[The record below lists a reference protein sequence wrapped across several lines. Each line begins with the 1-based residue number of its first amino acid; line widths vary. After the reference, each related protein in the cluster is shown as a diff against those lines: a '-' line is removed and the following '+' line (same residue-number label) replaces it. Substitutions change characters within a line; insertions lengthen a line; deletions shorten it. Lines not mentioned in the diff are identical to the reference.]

1 MTMDEVLS
9 GLHWLIQEG
18 YVAEFEDG
26 TLLSTEFMPKPSNK
40 CSVQDVAVNNEGPDD
55 NSPDNS
61 VLRKKDESV
70 DGTTQNDTE
79 SLASEPE
86 ANKSES

>member
-1 MTMDEVLS
+1 MDEVLS

-40 CSVQDVAVNNEGPDD
+40 CSVQDVAVNDEGADGNSSDD
-55 NSPDNS
+55 SA
-61 VLRKKDESV
+61 LQKEDENV
-70 DGTTQNDTE
+70 DGVTQSGTE
-79 SLASEPE
+79 SLASESE
-86 ANKSES
+86 ENKSES